1 MFRKGQNNY
10 TVTSCGDAKIYWV
23 QLTSSSLRRLHI
35 ALRNLIYFCIKN
47 KSIASTL
54 CAQIFST
61 ITLNH
66 HWINAISSWQHK
78 QLLRSYLATWPASK
92 MVHNKVTRVLHVFR
106 SNFWLAHGT
115 MLKLG
120 REVKDRRMGIIKLK
134 KVVFVTFFF
143 VFSSIFG
150 FQSIRTHHLIEIKN

>member
-1 MFRKGQNNY
+1 MRKFIGF
-10 TVTSCGDAKIYWV
+10 
-23 QLTSSSLRRLHI
+23 SLPQAQIRRLHI

-66 HWINAISSWQHK
+66 HWINTISSWQHK
-78 QLLRSYLATWPASK
+78 QLLLSYLATWPASK

-106 SNFWLAHGT
+106 SNFWLAHRT

-120 REVKDRRMGIIKLK
+120 CEVKDRRIGIIKLK

-150 FQSIRTHHLIEIKN
+150 FQPIRTHHLIEIKN